1 MDEKNEELVDA
12 QIVEEDS
19 RMYGHA
25 EGEPGGEVADEPAL
39 SPSTTTRTMPSCTRR
54 FFRRSAPGRARSST
68 STVLRL
74 SCPTVAAAPVISFAI
89 RVQRPLWH

>member
-19 RMYGHA
+19 RVYGHA

-39 SPSTTTRTMPSCTRR
+39 VLGDDDPHDAELHEKILSEEC
-54 FFRRSAPGRARSST
+54 AWKARSST

-74 SCPTVAAAPVISFAI
+74 SCPTVAAAPAISFAI
-89 RVQRPLWH
+89 RVLRPLWR

>member
-25 EGEPGGEVADEPAL
+25 EGEPGGKVADEPAL
-39 SPSTTTRTMPSCTRR
+39 VLGDDDPHDVELHEKILSEEC
-54 FFRRSAPGRARSST
+54 AWARSST

-74 SCPTVAAAPVISFAI
+74 NCPTVTAAPAISFAI
-89 RVQRPLWH
+89 RVRRPLWH

>member
-39 SPSTTTRTMPSCTRR
+39 VLGDDDPHDAELHEKILSEECAWKPNKTNLDLVNLDLILYSRPAKKR
-54 FFRRSAPGRARSST
+54 FED
-68 STVLRL
+68 L
-74 SCPTVAAAPVISFAI
+74 
-89 RVQRPLWH
+89 

>member
-25 EGEPGGEVADEPAL
+25 EGEPGGEVADEPVLVLGDDDPHDAGVN
-39 SPSTTTRTMPSCTRR
+39 TGGRHRTAFPRR
-54 FFRRSAPGRARSST
+54 KGRREE
-68 STVLRL
+68 V
-74 SCPTVAAAPVISFAI
+74 
-89 RVQRPLWH
+89 

>member
-1 MDEKNEELVDA
+1 MDDKNEELVDA

-19 RMYGHA
+19 RAYGHA
-25 EGEPGGEVADEPAL
+25 EGEPGGEVADEPVL
-39 SPSTTTRTMPSCTRR
+39 VLGTKTRMTRCCTRR

-74 SCPTVAAAPVISFAI
+74 NCPTATAVPAM
-89 RVQRPLWH
+89 

>member
-12 QIVEEDS
+12 QIVEEGS

-39 SPSTTTRTMPSCTRR
+39 
-54 FFRRSAPGRARSST
+54 
-68 STVLRL
+68 VLGDDDPHDAEL
-74 SCPTVAAAPVISFAI
+74 
-89 RVQRPLWH
+89 

>member
-25 EGEPGGEVADEPAL
+25 EGEPGGEVADESGFGEQRLRCGVDPVVGAAVWRVLPLPLADVAGDLVKPGEPAE
-39 SPSTTTRTMPSCTRR
+39 SEVVVGMEDEVG
-54 FFRRSAPGRARSST
+54 A
-68 STVLRL
+68 
-74 SCPTVAAAPVISFAI
+74 
-89 RVQRPLWH
+89 

>member
-39 SPSTTTRTMPSCTRR
+39 VLGTTTRTMPNCTRDS
-54 FFRRSAPGRARSST
+54 FGECAWKARS
-68 STVLRL
+68 
-74 SCPTVAAAPVISFAI
+74 
-89 RVQRPLWH
+89 